1 MSEDIPCLNCQ
12 KLQDQLDE
20 SERTNFELIE
30 AVDKAAR
37 ALKILSRRVEQLES
51 ANFKLLNGLV
61 ISTQIDRNIKI
72 LR

>member
-20 SERTNFELIE
+20 SEKTNYELIE
-30 AVDKAAR
+30 AVDKAAQ
-37 ALKILSRRVEQLES
+37 ALKILSGRVEQLES
-51 ANFKLLNGLV
+51 ANFKLLNGLA